1 MLRNGYG
8 TYRESDKN
16 GYTDKKQ
23 SKTKG
28 KPKENTQ
35 KKKPYTAKSKPK
47 EQAIQQQTEKYPYP
61 QPKQKT
67 KNYTYQKETTG
78 VLHPA
83 SRLTPGNGGIPPFLR
98 VILINVRV
106 LTRYR

>member
-35 KKKPYTAKSKPK
+35 KKKPYTTKSKPK
-47 EQAIQQQTEKYPYP
+47 EQAIQQQTEKHPYP

>member
-1 MLRNGYG
+1 MPRRFLHAMLRNGYG

-35 KKKPYTAKSKPK
+35 KKKPYTIKSKPK

-67 KNYTYQKETTG
+67 KNYTYQKETTR

-83 SRLTPGNGGIPPFLR
+83 SRLTPENGGIPPF
-98 VILINVRV
+98 
-106 LTRYR
+106 YG

>member
-28 KPKENTQ
+28 KPKREH
-35 KKKPYTAKSKPK
+35 
-47 EQAIQQQTEKYPYP
+47 TEKEAIHNHNQKQNKRTSNPTTDRKHPYP
-61 QPKQKT
+61 
-67 KNYTYQKETTG
+67 
-78 VLHPA
+78 
-83 SRLTPGNGGIPPFLR
+83 
-98 VILINVRV
+98 
-106 LTRYR
+106 

>member
-28 KPKENTQ
+28 KPKREH
-35 KKKPYTAKSKPK
+35 
-47 EQAIQQQTEKYPYP
+47 TEKEAIHNQKQNKRTSNPTTDRKHPYP

-67 KNYTYQKETTG
+67 KNYTYQKETTR

-83 SRLTPGNGGIPPFLR
+83 SRLTPK
-98 VILINVRV
+98 
-106 LTRYR
+106 TAEYRRFMGEIRRISGF

>member
-35 KKKPYTAKSKPK
+35 KKKPYTTKSKPK

-67 KNYTYQKETTG
+67 KNYTYQKETTR

-83 SRLTPGNGGIPPFLR
+83 SRLTPKTRNTA
-98 VILINVRV
+98 V
-106 LTRYR
+106 LWVK